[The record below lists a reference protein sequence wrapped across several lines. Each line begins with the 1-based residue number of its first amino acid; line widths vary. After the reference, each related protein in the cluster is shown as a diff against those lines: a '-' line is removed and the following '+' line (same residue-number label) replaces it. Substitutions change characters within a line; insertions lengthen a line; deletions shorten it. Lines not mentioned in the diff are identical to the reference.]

1 MGCEEQKRIWDYFQ
15 GEGADSFAGSA
26 GRLNFLARQVNAE
39 RVLNIGV
46 GDGTFERAAQARGA
60 QVHCLDPSDEA
71 IAGLRDELGLGD
83 RARVGYVQEMP
94 FDDDSMEVVVI
105 SEVLEHLGTD
115 DILAKALEEIER
127 VLRPGGRIM
136 GTVPAR
142 EDLARQMVVC
152 PDCGKQ
158 FHRWGHAHSFNV
170 SSMKSLLNR
179 WFSIRQVSERLF
191 VTWSTLNWKGKL
203 SAGARLLLH
212 YAGIHGKD
220 ESIWFVAVKD
230 EHRN

>member
-15 GEGADSFAGSA
+15 GEGAESFAGSA

-46 GDGTFERAAQARGA
+46 GDGSFERAAQSRGA
-60 QVHCLDPSDEA
+60 LIHCLDPSDEA

-83 RARVGYVQEMP
+83 RAQVGYVQSMP

-105 SEVLEHLGTD
+105 SEVLEHLGGD
-115 DILAKALEEIER
+115 NILERALEEIER
-127 VLRPGGRIM
+127 VLKPGGRIV

-142 EDLARQMVVC
+142 EDLSRQMVVC

-158 FHRWGHAHSFNV
+158 FHRWGHAHSFDV
-170 SSMKSLLNR
+170 SSVRTLLGR
-179 WFSIRQVSERLF
+179 LFSVRQVSERLF

-203 SAGARLLLH
+203 SAGIRLLLH
-212 YAGIHGKD
+212 HLGIHGKD
-220 ESIWFVAVKD
+220 ENIWFVAVKD